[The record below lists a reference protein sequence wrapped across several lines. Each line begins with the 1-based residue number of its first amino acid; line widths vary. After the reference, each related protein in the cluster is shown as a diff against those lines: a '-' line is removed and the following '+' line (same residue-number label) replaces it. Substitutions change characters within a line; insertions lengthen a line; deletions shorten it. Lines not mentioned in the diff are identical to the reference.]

1 MPWTPKPP
9 TTDTAASLRAF
20 AVIGV
25 AAGLLAGLFGVGGG
39 IIMVP
44 AMVAVGVGQHRAHA
58 TSLLAILVI
67 ALAGVARFAGSGE
80 VDWAIGAAVAMGAVA
95 GSTLGSKT
103 MGRMSPQLLRGV
115 FVFLLVGAGVRMAM
129 GGEVI
134 GGVDLEGMV
143 AWLLALL
150 IGLAAGF
157 AAGIAGVG
165 GGVIIVPALV
175 FLLGVEQHRAEGTS
189 LMVIVFTALAAT
201 RVNLTAGRMNL
212 REGLTMGGAGV
223 VSTVVGA
230 SVALEMEP
238 AMLTRIFGIF
248 VLVVAARLAW
258 SLRDRADRADV

>member
-1 MPWTPKPP
+1 M
-9 TTDTAASLRAF
+9 
-20 AVIGV
+20 IGV

-80 VDWAIGAAVAMGAVA
+80 VDWSIGAAVAVGAVA
-95 GSTLGSKT
+95 GSTLGSRT

-115 FVFLLVGAGVRMAM
+115 FILLLVGAGIRMAI
-129 GGEVI
+129 GGEI
-134 GGVDLEGMV
+134 AGGVGLEGV
-143 AWLLALL
+143 AAWLLALV

-157 AAGIAGVG
+157 AAGVAGVG

-201 RVNLTAGRMNL
+201 RVNLAAGRMNL

-230 SVALEMEP
+230 TVALELEP
-238 AMLTRIFGIF
+238 DLLTRIFGIF
-248 VLVVAARLAW
+248 VLVAASRLTW
-258 SLRDRADRADV
+258 SLKGSSG